1 MHVHLVSHPA
11 QRPGRIPRSSLTLLA
26 EGLQA
31 AGCTVTL
38 DDGSERPG
46 RGRAATPG
54 AGAHPDVIH
63 ALGVPSVVT
72 ALETRPQGVPVVA
85 TFDDWP
91 APAERERRLADQVD
105 AVLPL
110 SVAERKG
117 YFKDEGLEVEIPDFA
132 GGAKALQALVG
143 GSADMVS
150 GAYEHTINMAAKKQP
165 IKAVVLQAR
174 YSSIVL
180 LLPKDKAAKYKG
192 PADLK
197 GLKVGVT
204 APGSS
209 TNMFVN
215 NILAKGGL
223 KPTDIAVV
231 GVGAGSGAVAA
242 MEKGEIDA
250 ISNLDPVITQ
260 LESTGKFV
268 AVADSR
274 TEKGMNDIYGGD
286 YHASVIYLNEDYI
299 KKYPNTV
306 QAVVNAMVRA
316 NRWIAKATPQEIV
329 DLMPD
334 AYKAGNPSLY
344 KEGLLKN
351 MIGYSEDGQMS
362 MKAAQNVYKVLKQFE
377 PSVIKAGDSI
387 KLDQTFDNSFA
398 KKAAAKYK

>member
-1 MHVHLVSHPA
+1 MF
-11 QRPGRIPRSSLTLLA
+11 RMMRTLAALA
-26 EGLQA
+26 VGTMVALA
-31 AGCTVTL
+31 AG
-38 DDGSERPG
+38 
-46 RGRAATPG
+46 A
-54 AGAHPDVIH
+54 
-63 ALGVPSVVT
+63 
-72 ALETRPQGVPVVA
+72 Q
-85 TFDDWP
+85 
-91 APAERERRLADQVD
+91 APEKKKITI
-105 AVLPL
+105 AVGGKNLFYYLPL

-117 YFKDEGLEVEIPDFA
+117 YFKDEGLDVEIPDFA

-165 IKAVVLQAR
+165 IKAVVLQAKF
-174 YSSIVL
+174 SSIVL
-180 LLPKDKAAKYKG
+180 LLPKDRAAKYKG

-223 KPTDIAVV
+223 KPTDISVV

-250 ISNLDPVITQ
+250 LSNLDPVITQ

-268 AVADSR
+268 PVADSR
-274 TEKGMNDIYGGD
+274 TEKGMQEIYGGD
-286 YHASVIYLNEDYI
+286 YHASVIYITDEYI
-299 KKYPNTV
+299 KRYPNTV

-316 NRWIAKATPQEIV
+316 NRWVAKATPQEIV

-334 AYKAGNPSLY
+334 AYKGGNPSLY
-344 KEGLLKN
+344 KQGLLKN

-387 KLDQTFDNSFA
+387 RLDQTFDNTFA

>member
-1 MHVHLVSHPA
+1 MNRMLKMIA
-11 QRPGRIPRSSLTLLA
+11 ALA
-26 EGLQA
+26 VGAMVAL
-31 AGCTVTL
+31 
-38 DDGSERPG
+38 
-46 RGRAATPG
+46 G
-54 AGAHPDVIH
+54 AGA
-63 ALGVPSVVT
+63 
-72 ALETRPQGVPVVA
+72 Q
-85 TFDDWP
+85 
-91 APAERERRLADQVD
+91 APEKKKITI
-105 AVLPL
+105 AVGGKNLFYYLPL

-180 LLPKDKAAKYKG
+180 LLPKDKAARYKG

-223 KPTDIAVV
+223 KPTDISVV

-250 ISNLDPVITQ
+250 LSNLDPVITQ

-268 AVADSR
+268 PVADSR
-274 TEKGMNDIYGGD
+274 TEKGMQDIYGGD
-286 YHASVIYLNEDYI
+286 YHASVIYLNEDYL

-334 AYKAGNPSLY
+334 AYKGGNPSLY
-344 KEGLLKN
+344 KQGLLKN

-377 PSVIKAGDSI
+377 PSVIAAGDAI

>member
-1 MHVHLVSHPA
+1 MNRMLKM
-11 QRPGRIPRSSLTLLA
+11 LA
-26 EGLQA
+26 ALAVGTMVA
-31 AGCTVTL
+31 FT
-38 DDGSERPG
+38 
-46 RGRAATPG
+46 
-54 AGAHPDVIH
+54 AGA
-63 ALGVPSVVT
+63 
-72 ALETRPQGVPVVA
+72 Q
-85 TFDDWP
+85 
-91 APAERERRLADQVD
+91 APEKKKITI
-105 AVLPL
+105 AVGGKNLFYYLPL
-110 SVAERKG
+110 SVAERLN

-132 GGAKALQALVG
+132 GGSKALQAMVG

-165 IKAVVLQAR
+165 IKAVVLQAK

-180 LLPKDKAAKYKG
+180 LLPRDKAAKYKG

-197 GLKVGVT
+197 GLKVGVS

-223 KPTDIAVV
+223 KPTDISVV
-231 GVGAGSGAVAA
+231 GVGVGSGAFAA

-250 ISNLDPVITQ
+250 LSNLDPVITQ
-260 LESTGKFV
+260 LEATGKFV
-268 AVADSR
+268 PVADSR
-274 TEKGMNDIYGGD
+274 TEKGMQEIYGGD
-286 YHASVIYLNEDYI
+286 YHASVIYITDEFV

-306 QAVVNAMVRA
+306 QAVVNAIVRA
-316 NRWIAKATPQEIV
+316 NRWIAKATPQQIV

-344 KEGLLKN
+344 KAGLLKN

-377 PSVIKAGDSI
+377 PSVISAGDTI

-398 KKAAAKYK
+398 KKAAAKYR

>member
-1 MHVHLVSHPA
+1 MLKRFLHA
-11 QRPGRIPRSSLTLLA
+11 MLA
-26 EGLQA
+26 MMVG
-31 AGCTVTL
+31 VTL
-38 DDGSERPG
+38 
-46 RGRAATPG
+46 
-54 AGAHPDVIH
+54 
-63 ALGVPSVVT
+63 
-72 ALETRPQGVPVVA
+72 VA
-85 TFDDWP
+85 TSWAQ
-91 APAERERRLADQVD
+91 APEKKKITI
-105 AVLPL
+105 AVGGKNLFYYLPL
-110 SVAERKG
+110 TVAERNG

-180 LLPKDKAAKYKG
+180 LLPKAKAASYNGGKG
-192 PADLK
+192 LK

-215 NILAKGGL
+215 NLLVKAGL
-223 KPTDIAVV
+223 KPTDVSIV

-250 ISNLDPVITQ
+250 LSNLDPVITQ

-274 TEKGMNDIYGGD
+274 TEKGMKDIYGGD
-286 YHASVIYLNEDYI
+286 YMASVIYLNADYI
-299 KKYPNTV
+299 QKYPNTV

-316 NRWIAKATPQEIV
+316 DKWIAKATPQQIV
-329 DLMPD
+329 DLMPNE
-334 AYKAGNPSLY
+334 YKAGSPSLY
-344 KEGLLKN
+344 KDALLKN
-351 MIGYSEDGQMS
+351 MIGYSEDGTLS
-362 MKAAQNVYKVLKQFE
+362 LKAAENVYKVLVQFE
-377 PSVIKAGDSI
+377 PSVQKAGRMDLNS
-387 KLDQTFDNSFA
+387 TFDNSFV
-398 KKAAAKYK
+398 KKANQKYK